1 MTLCINNNLW
11 DKGQRSEIINTA
23 VDIHLEKR
31 RKMMDQE
38 KEPEVKKTLY
48 DPFSWMG
55 FNCLKVRATLRRQ
68 FTFYHIN
75 IDLGRTK
82 KRKC

>member
-48 DPFSWMG
+48 EKNTASRLEP
-55 FNCLKVRATLRRQ
+55 L
-68 FTFYHIN
+68 
-75 IDLGRTK
+75 
-82 KRKC
+82 